1 MAINP
6 SDTTTVTL
14 TFTEAQL
21 ASIRL
26 YGFRPEQTHRQHDPE
41 EIGTV
46 FVYENEEDEMI
57 LYVFHQNGDV
67 HSESRL
73 FHFSSGW
80 ESDAEES
87 EDDE

>member
-1 MAINP
+1 MANNP

-14 TFTEAQL
+14 AFTEAQL

-26 YGFRPEQTHRQHDPE
+26 NGFRPEQTHRQHDPE
-41 EIGTV
+41 ELDTV
-46 FVYENEEDEMI
+46 YVYEAEEYDMLLWVIEPDGEMRC
-57 LYVFHQNGDV
+57 
-67 HSESRL
+67 ESRQ
-73 FHFSSGW
+73 FAFSSGW